1 MTFESQ
7 IEAVTGIAAGATGAP
22 ATNELTQF
30 LTDGAKEVIQR
41 IAKISPEK
49 LLLFT
54 IELDVSDGNGTT
66 TENGLIVNA
75 LRADGVTAT
84 SLYPCQRISSELRFK
99 ATDLSSLE
107 YRSVYNPVFYILNHK
122 AYILPAPSDSGINK
136 GVINYITYP
145 SVAYNADAITN
156 FPAEFEP
163 LVVQYAII
171 KSFQALMGYYATT
184 EEDAELVQTVQAS
197 LVTAEQL
204 YDKTFN
210 IMYPQQQQQR
220 QPEREE

>member
-30 LTDGAKEVIQR
+30 LTDGAKDVIQR
-41 IAKISPEK
+41 VAKISPEK

-54 IELDVSDGNGTT
+54 IDVELSDGNGIT
-66 TENGLIVNA
+66 TENGLVVNA
-75 LRADGVTAT
+75 LRADGETET
-84 SLYPCQRISSELRFK
+84 SLYPCQRISSELRYK
-99 ATDLSSLE
+99 ATDLTSLE

-122 AYILPAPSDSGINK
+122 AYILPAPTDGTVNK

-145 SVAYNADAITN
+145 TVAYNGTAITN

-163 LVVQYAII
+163 LVVQFAII
-171 KSFQALMGYYATT
+171 KSFQALMGFYATT
-184 EEDAELVQTVQAS
+184 EEDIELVQTVQAS

-204 YDKTFN
+204 YDKAFN
-210 IMYPQQQQQR
+210 IMMPQQQPQG
-220 QPEREE
+220 EE